1 MDKKMSFWQRLKARK
16 LDSQFII
23 AILVLILFV
32 ISFALYW
39 MPFSRNSEVVSELII
54 ALFTSLLVSEFTIL
68 VDITVEFI
76 KNKNET
82 YLEDLREFGIGSLYT
97 DKGKALQEALAD
109 CDGQIWVSGYRL
121 ILTYNIRNEIY
132 EGLMRGASIKLL
144 ICPPWS
150 EGFRLVY
157 GENEK
162 VINNY
167 YEILNLINKARKNM
181 QETDKRKND
190 TYYEVHFINKPLF
203 SDTYRVDQKI
213 ITGPYL
219 HNKDEEY
226 NRIMAKDFF
235 SYNIERESRL
245 YKLVENE
252 YLTLCDE
259 AEEELDWDIFEKS
272 YIEMKESDLNE
283 KEKIELFRKACVS
296 KDKS

>member
-39 MPFSRNSEVVSELII
+39 MQFSRNSEVVSELII

>member
-68 VDITVEFI
+68 VDIIVEFI

-121 ILTYNIRNEIY
+121 ILTYNIRNDIY

>member
-132 EGLMRGASIKLL
+132 EGLMIGASIKLL